1 MALSANMLRYL
12 VKTGER
18 QNQQWVLSL
27 GGGGVDAEGSWCQ
40 FIVSKIVVDFRKENP
55 NHIGERPYLL
65 VTFLL

>member
-1 MALSANMLRYL
+1 MLRYL

-27 GGGGVDAEGSWCQ
+27 GGGGVDAKGSWYQ
-40 FIVSKIVVDFRKENP
+40 FIVSKIVVDLKENL